1 MTNKAYWIGC
11 LLASSVIATSTVS
24 KADPIHEAAV
34 QGDVEQVKQLLI
46 GGADVNAPNPVGTP
60 LQWAL
65 FANQTRVARLLLEY
79 GADPNVGEPAG
90 TPLQMAALSGN
101 TEIVRLLL
109 EHGGNPNRGDRSTP
123 LIAATRKG
131 SLEIVKLL
139 LARGADP
146 TFATEFGSTPL
157 HEAAKKGELEIAHR
171 LVDQGADVNALTA
184 VGKPPIHFAIINQHA
199 ALAAYLKK
207 QGAAPGKIAPIT
219 DLFASADLAQGESV
233 TKKECVLCHSLEKGK
248 NYNRVYGFPSLWN
261 VLGRP
266 RGSVSGVAYSPTFRT
281 LGGVWTFEALNEFI
295 ARPRDVIPGTNMR
308 FPGIAD
314 PQTRANVIAYLRS
327 LSDNPAPF
335 P

>member
-11 LLASSVIATSTVS
+11 LLASLVIATSTVS

-34 QGDVEQVKQLLI
+34 DGDVEQVKQLLI
-46 GGADVNAPNPVGTP
+46 GGADVNAPDPNGTP

-65 FANQTRVARLLLEY
+65 FANQTRVVRLLLEY
-79 GADPNVGEPAG
+79 GADSNIDGPTG
-90 TPLQMAALSGN
+90 TPLQMAVLSGN
-101 TEIVRLLL
+101 TEIVQLLL

-123 LIAATRKG
+123 LIAATQKG
-131 SLEIVKLL
+131 SLEIVELL

-146 TFATEFGSTPL
+146 TFATFGGTTPL
-157 HEAAKKGELEIAHR
+157 HEAAMRGELEIAHR
-171 LVDQGADVNALTA
+171 LVDRGADVNALTA
-184 VGKPPIHFAIINQHA
+184 GLGKPPIHFAITNQHA

-207 QGAAPGKIAPIT
+207 QGAAPGKIAPIR

-233 TKKECVLCHSLEKGK
+233 TKKECVRCHYLEKGK
-248 NYNRVYGFPSLWN
+248 NYYGPSLWN

-266 RGSVSGVAYSPTFRT
+266 RGSVNDFAYSRTFKT
-281 LGGVWTFEALNEFI
+281 LGGVWTFGALNEFI
-295 ARPRDVIPGTNMR
+295 ARPFEVIPGSKMG